1 MIEAHYTTETKVK
14 PPKLIAE
21 APSVI
26 PKHYLF
32 SDKEAEQK
40 IQSINTDIYEG
51 AKKEKK
57 KNEFDKLLYLK
68 IVGGVALFAA
78 VVAGIRGIG
87 KFFRKS

>member
-40 IQSINTDIYEG
+40 IQSINT
-51 AKKEKK
+51 
-57 KNEFDKLLYLK
+57 NKLLYLK